1 MSINGTNREGQGNHR
16 GGAPER
22 TPGGEPF
29 TVESA
34 PESGAESWLRRGT
47 KGDGEGTRGP
57 VGSTGGVD
65 SGDGGRTRT
74 ETRRE
79 RGERLRAERRAR
91 LGRKTVERTAGTE
104 SVEHTDAGT
113 DDNAAA
119 DAAGIAEAVA
129 AAEEAERTR
138 RAVPRKEVR
147 KPKEIPF
154 FDTIKGKETLSEK
167 FIAELWKGGF
177 NLPHLWGW
185 DDPEN
190 PWWPITDKEAEIFAG
205 PSARI
210 IARMTPKQQE
220 LFSRF
225 ADPIVLVV
233 GLAGAVS
240 WRAEMTRVY
249 MKQIRIER
257 EKEAMRA
264 GLSRGTPTRIPETR
278 RRTNGES
285 PTGDAEPISTGGA
298 PFRSGAVQDVFDTNA
313 GE

>member
-1 MSINGTNREGQGNHR
+1 MSINGVDRKGQDNHR
-16 GGAPER
+16 GGTSKR

-34 PESGAESWLRRGT
+34 PESNSESWLRRGT
-47 KGDGEGTRGP
+47 AGNGEGTRGP
-57 VGSTGGVD
+57 IGSTSGVD
-65 SGDGGRTRT
+65 SGDGGRTHT
-74 ETRRE
+74 ETRHQ
-79 RGERLRAERRAR
+79 RGERFRAERRAR
-91 LGRKTVERTAGTE
+91 LGRKTVERTADGGKP
-104 SVEHTDAGT
+104 DAGT
-113 DDNAAA
+113 DDNAATE
-119 DAAGIAEAVA
+119 AAGIAESVV

-138 RAVPRKEVR
+138 RTVPRKEVR

-154 FDTIKGKETLSEK
+154 FDTIKGKETLSEE

-210 IARMTPKQQE
+210 IARMTPKQRE

-225 ADPIVLVV
+225 ADPIVLAV

-264 GLSRGTPTRIPETR
+264 GLSQRTPTRIPETR
-278 RRTNGES
+278 RRSNGEGPDTPS
-285 PTGDAEPISTGGA
+285 ESTSTGGA
-298 PFRSGAVQDVFDTNA
+298 PFRSRSVQDIFDEDT